1 MMKLNLQLA
10 PDDPL
15 LRELEALGIEHDPAA
30 AYVVRKKTKET
41 AYLPARQGEAGF
53 YLDVRELLYAES
65 MGHDVLLHTAD
76 GTYHSADR
84 LKQLEKVLDGETFL
98 RISNSCIVNLK
109 QVKRIESSLL
119 QKFILHLSDGS
130 RVDVTRTYYYIFKE
144 RLGI

>member
-1 MMKLNLQLA
+1 MKVNFYLS

-15 LRELEALGIEHDPAA
+15 RRELEALGIENDVAA
-30 AYVVRKKTKET
+30 DYVILKKSRDV
-41 AYLPARQGEAGF
+41 AYLPGRRGDATF
-53 YLDVRELLYAES
+53 YLDVKDLIYVES
-65 MGHDVLLHTAD
+65 MGHDVLLHMSD
-76 GTYHSADR
+76 GIYHSADR
-84 LKQLEKVLDGETFL
+84 LKQLEKVLDSGTFL

-109 QVKRIESSLL
+109 KIRRIESSLL